1 MSKALIVVDVQPTFC
16 EGGELGVKG
25 GNATAGKIAD
35 YVHNHAGDYAYMAT
49 TQDWHIEPGSHWSD
63 HPDFVDTWH
72 KHGVAGSPGAELHSK
87 IRELGITH
95 HFKKGQY
102 SAAYSGFEGI
112 EDNTDRIQS
121 REEFAAAKSSGVT
134 LADALAQ
141 AGVDQVDVVGIAES
155 HCVKETALDAAKLGY
170 QVTVF
175 EDLTVP
181 VSEDQGV
188 EARKAMAQ
196 AGIRLLSSSGD

>member
-16 EGGELGVKG
+16 EGGELKVEG

-35 YVHNHAGDYAYMAT
+35 YVHSYAGDYAYMAT

-63 HPDFVDTWH
+63 NPDFVDTWP
-72 KHGVAGSPGAELHSK
+72 KHGVAGSPGAELHPR
-87 IRELGITH
+87 IRQLGITH

-121 REEFAAAKSSGVT
+121 REEFAATKSSGVT

-196 AGIRLLSSSGD
+196 AGIRLLSSNGD

>member
-1 MSKALIVVDVQPTFC
+1 MQFCPGRARYAMSGP
-16 EGGELGVKG
+16 GV
-25 GNATAGKIAD
+25 
-35 YVHNHAGDYAYMAT
+35 H
-49 TQDWHIEPGSHWSD
+49 
-63 HPDFVDTWH
+63 
-72 KHGVAGSPGAELHSK
+72 K
-87 IRELGITH
+87 IRVIGPMR
-95 HFKKGQY
+95 
-102 SAAYSGFEGI
+102 SGFEGI

-175 EDLTVP
+175 EDMTVP

-196 AGIRLLSSSGD
+196 AGIRLLSSNGD